1 MNDYTIV
8 REIGKGGMG
17 SVFEA
22 TDPFGRRV
30 ALKMMSAKAAAYPDY
45 REMFDHEVQSLRK
58 LSHPSI
64 VNIVGEPFSDS
75 SGNLFLPMEY
85 IEGQTISEIVQNPNH
100 GPYSEDAALALFTQL
115 LDVFSYIHSNAC
127 IHRDVKPSNIIIR
140 PNGSVCVIDFGI
152 AKDSRTST
160 GKTIG
165 RVIGT
170 DGYMSPEQAN
180 GLNIDART
188 DIYSLGCLLHY
199 MLAGSHAITKR
210 SNDYETICAILDNNF
225 PLVSEKGISV
235 SERTQ
240 NAILKAVNKN
250 MMLRFQ
256 SANEFKRALQSEQSG
271 HNPYVVTVGRSG
283 CDININSEYISKNHL
298 EIRFITGTGTNSVII
313 TDHST
318 NGTGVNGRMIKG
330 TSYEF
335 TYATGTKMTNEYS
348 SFPTVM
354 LSGLPDYTLDWQI
367 ITNILFEKT
376 DCPSCVL
383 QHYKTDDVIT
393 VQPNLPQQP
402 AEDISVGYGVLS
414 FACPIAGWILG
425 GIWKKTY
432 PLKAKRANKLAWL
445 GVLFNIVVAFLSNL
459 IANI

>member
-1 MNDYTIV
+1 MSDYTIV
-8 REIGKGGMG
+8 QEIGKGGMG

-22 TDPFGRRV
+22 IGPTGKRV

-45 REMFDHEVQSLRK
+45 REMFEQEVQSLRK

-85 IEGQTISEIVQNPNH
+85 IEGRTLSQIVQDPSH
-100 GPYSEDAALALFTQL
+100 GPYSEDEALSLFIQL

-127 IHRDVKPSNIIIR
+127 IHRDVKPSNIMIR

-152 AKDSRTST
+152 AKDSKTST

-165 RVIGT
+165 RVVGT

-225 PLVSEKGISV
+225 PLVSENGISI
-235 SERTQ
+235 SDRTQ
-240 NAILKAVNKN
+240 KAILKAVNKN

-256 SANEFKRALQSEQSG
+256 SANEFRRALQSEQLAP
-271 HNPYVVTVGRSG
+271 NQYVVTVGRSG
-283 CDININSEYISKNHL
+283 CDINISGEYISKNHL
-298 EIRFITGTGTNSVII
+298 DIYFVMNTGTNHVTI

-318 NGTGVNGRMIKG
+318 NGTGVNGRMVKG

-335 TYATGTKMTNEYS
+335 TYTGSIMKDDYS

-354 LSGLPDYTLDWQI
+354 LSGLPDYTLNWQEI
-367 ITNILFEKT
+367 ADVLFEKMDLPT
-376 DCPSCVL
+376 SVLLRDKTGDIIIQPEPS
-383 QHYKTDDVIT
+383 H
-393 VQPNLPQQP
+393 PLPT
-402 AEDISVGYGVLS
+402 EDISVGYGILS
-414 FACPIAGWILG
+414 FVVPIAGWILG
-425 GIWKKTY
+425 CVWKKTY
-432 PLKAKRANKLAWL
+432 PTKAKKANKLAWL
-445 GVLFNIVVAFLSNL
+445 GVLFNLFVTFLSNL
-459 IANI
+459 FASI